1 MKSRSSNLLVL
12 LDEVEVSSSGAE
24 ARYRKGLCRVQRTL
38 SYNLDALKANKKLRI
53 QRSDT
58 RTMITYRSRYGLYTG
73 YGIYMVHPTPWFKQ
87 HLKKINRID

>member
-58 RTMITYRSRYGLYTG
+58 RTMITYRSRYGHRVWDLHG
-73 YGIYMVHPTPWFKQ
+73 SPMVHPEV
-87 HLKKINRID
+87 HNLV